1 MIIPGVHKGK
11 TKMIRER
18 VRSWIQ
24 YLKKGRRTK
33 RAGLKAEKN
42 GDERDG
48 ERKG

>member
-1 MIIPGVHKGK
+1 MPGVHKGK

-18 VRSWIQ
+18 GMSWIQ

-33 RAGLKAEKN
+33 RAGLKP
-42 GDERDG
+42 ERDG